1 MSDAREQELLEEIA
15 RLRQENELLRE
26 RINLILK
33 KLFGSTSEKFD
44 PAQLEL
50 LLDPD
55 AAKKAPA
62 ADGRDDVP
70 AAEPQAPKLPN
81 KRRRPREVS
90 HLEVREEV
98 LVPEPVKAN
107 PDGFRQID
115 EVVTDR
121 FDYQP
126 AKIFIKRTVRP
137 VFVPRKNPD
146 AVPIKAPA
154 PANIAPGLLATPE
167 LLAHVLVA
175 KYCDHLPLYR
185 QEMILRSRFGVE
197 LRRNTLCNWVSL
209 AADALEPIY
218 KLIHTGLLERNY
230 LQADETP
237 VRYLDPGR
245 GKCGLG
251 YFWVLRG
258 PPPPGCPPTDD
269 ILFQWHPSRAAS
281 HLGTLLGPDLQA
293 VLQTDAYGAYA
304 AHAAPNKGIVLSACW
319 AHARRKFSE
328 ALQAGHALAA
338 GPLAAIARLYQIE
351 AGLRA
356 TGAAPAERLAVRQAQ
371 AVPLLGTLK
380 QDLLALGERPGVL
393 PKGALGKAV
402 TYTLA
407 LWERLLRY
415 AADGRL
421 EIDNNGIE
429 NAIRPVAVG
438 KKNWLFV
445 GGEETGQRSAILF
458 TLLENAKR
466 HGHHPETYLAAILTR
481 LPTMTTRDDLGEL
494 LPSRW
499 TPTSTSAAITAD
511 NCA

>member
-1 MSDAREQELLEEIA
+1 MSDDRERQLLDENA
-15 RLRQENELLRE
+15 RLRQENDLLRE

-33 KLFGSTSEKFD
+33 KLFGSSSEKLD

-62 ADGRDDVP
+62 ADGQEDVP
-70 AAEPQAPKLPN
+70 AAEPEAPKVAS
-81 KRRRPREVS
+81 KRSPRDLS
-90 HLEVREEV
+90 NLEVREEV
-98 LVPEPVKAN
+98 IVPEPVKAN

-137 VFVPRKNPD
+137 VFVPRKDPD

-154 PANIAPGLLATPE
+154 PPTIAPGLLATPE
-167 LLAHVLVA
+167 LIAHVLVA

-185 QEMILRSRFGVE
+185 QEMIFRSRFGVE

-218 KLIHTGLLERNY
+218 KLIHAGLLERNY

-245 GKCGLG
+245 GKCGQG

-258 PPPPGCPPTDD
+258 PPPPGSPAGDD
-269 ILFQWHPSRAAS
+269 IFFQWHPSRAAS
-281 HLGTLLGPDLQA
+281 CLEALLGPDLHA
-293 VLQTDAYGAYA
+293 VLQVDGYNAYVS
-304 AHAAPNKGIVLSACW
+304 HAAPKEGIMLISCW
-319 AHARRKFSE
+319 SHARRKFTE
-328 ALQAGHALAA
+328 ALDAGYALAA
-338 GPLAAIARLYQIE
+338 GPIAAIAKLYQIE
-351 AGLRA
+351 TDLRKS
-356 TGAAPAERLAVRQAQ
+356 GASDEQRLAVRQAE
-371 AVPLLGTLK
+371 ALPLLATIK
-380 QDLLALGERPGVL
+380 RDLIALRERPEVL

-402 TYTLA
+402 TYTLV

-415 AADGRL
+415 TSDGRL

-429 NAIRPVAVG
+429 NAIRPIAVG
-438 KKNWLFV
+438 RNNWLFV

-466 HGHHPETYLAAILTR
+466 HGHNPEVYLADVLTR
-481 LPTMTTRDDLGEL
+481 LATMTTRDDLGQL

-499 TPTSTSAAITAD
+499 TPASAPVVATAD
-511 NCA
+511 HA